1 MSVKVPSAGDHTLSR
16 CSKCKEATNHTI
28 VAMVGS
34 KVARVECN
42 ICGSVHNHRDTKE
55 PGVRRER
62 NVRKPAAPRKTRHLE
77 TWESIIAEADKSNV
91 VVYNMQTPVKT
102 GDLISHPTFGLGKVT
117 STTRPNKM
125 EVIFEQGV
133 KLLRCCVKG

>member
-16 CSKCKEATNHTI
+16 CSKCKESTNHTI
-28 VAMVGS
+28 VAMVGN
-34 KVARVECN
+34 KVARVQCN
-42 ICGSVHNHRDTKE
+42 VCNSVHNHRGAAT
-55 PGVRRER
+55 PAVRSTAP
-62 NVRKPAAPRKTRHLE
+62 RKPAAARKTKHLE
-77 TWESIIAEADKSNV
+77 TWETLMAQADKSTV
-91 VVYNMQTPVKT
+91 VAYNMQTPIKT

-117 STTRPNKM
+117 STIRPNKM